1 MNAAV
6 IGCTGAPST
15 DEINHLWRCPLAS
28 SKVVRPQPS
37 SRAKIIVAFANAGQ
51 GPLEGLGGEV
61 AMTVEVDTLGLAGQG
76 AGLAASP
83 APAIPAPV
91 GPAGADPISAM
102 ITALTNGQVTNLAAA
117 SADGT
122 VRREV
127 GGTALIGSAAVHESA
142 DDVGAGLFKNLGSA
156 PGEASGLRDLM
167 VPPELN
173 LPPTP
178 PPVASLLLPP
188 EAFSRTLH
196 EGDSAAWRT
205 AADVLFAA
213 GQGHREVA
221 DSTAATANGIDTAWQ
236 DGAQQAGANT
246 KLNSMLLGGLAND
259 YSDLGTALNSY
270 AEHRDT
276 AVQNTP
282 TPEEYDRARALLA
295 RAQSSGNP
303 ILMAQAARQL
313 AELNT
318 RATEAQLGY
327 QSNVAD
333 TAAQHSGEPTTSNNI
348 AGENKEPNTNI
359 GKFGDAIDKGAAEA
373 AQYAGV
379 PQDAPPLTGPF
390 GATQSQLNDAAERAS
405 GDLEEFSKYGKKL
418 GYLGNA
424 LEFVNGYNEVTDKVD
439 AGVPVGD
446 AVVDVAPKTVASIG
460 GGMAGAAIGAEQG
473 ALYGAAI
480 GSVFP
485 GPGTVI
491 GGVVGAGL
499 GAVGGGWVGGEFGEQ
514 LGEDFSKAWHGLFD

>member
-1 MNAAV
+1 
-6 IGCTGAPST
+6 
-15 DEINHLWRCPLAS
+15 
-28 SKVVRPQPS
+28 
-37 SRAKIIVAFANAGQ
+37 
-51 GPLEGLGGEV
+51 
-61 AMTVEVDTLGLAGQG
+61 MTIEVDTLGLAVQG

-83 APAIPAPV
+83 APAIPTPV
-91 GPAGADPISAM
+91 GPASADPISAM
-102 ITALTNGQVTNLAAA
+102 VTAMTNGQVTSLTAA

-122 VRREV
+122 ARRAV
-127 GGTALIGSAAVHESA
+127 GGTAVAGSAAVHESA
-142 DDVGAGLFKNLGSA
+142 DTVGADLLKNVGSA

-167 VPPELN
+167 IPPELN

-205 AADVLFAA
+205 AADALFAA

-221 DSTAATANGIDTAWQ
+221 DSTAAAASGIDTAWQ

-259 YSDLGTALNSY
+259 YSDLGAALNSY
-270 AEHRDT
+270 AEHRDN

-295 RAQSSGNP
+295 QAQSTGNP
-303 ILMAQAARQL
+303 TLMAQAARQL
-313 AELNT
+313 AELNA

-333 TAAQHSGEPTTSNNI
+333 TAAQHSGEPTTSNDI
-348 AGENKEPNTNI
+348 AGKHNEPNTNI
-359 GKFGDAIDKGAAEA
+359 GKAGDAIDRGAAEA

-379 PQDAPPLTGPF
+379 PRDAAPLTGPF

-405 GDLEEFSKYGKKL
+405 GDLEEFSKFGKKL
-418 GYLGNA
+418 GWAGNIMEA
-424 LEFVNGYNEVTDKVD
+424 ANGVSEINEKVD
-439 AGVPVGD
+439 AGVSAGD

-499 GAVGGGWVGGEFGEQ
+499 GAVGGGWAGGELGKD

>member
-1 MNAAV
+1 
-6 IGCTGAPST
+6 
-15 DEINHLWRCPLAS
+15 
-28 SKVVRPQPS
+28 
-37 SRAKIIVAFANAGQ
+37 
-51 GPLEGLGGEV
+51 
-61 AMTVEVDTLGLAGQG
+61 MTIEVDTLGLAVQG

-91 GPAGADPISAM
+91 GPAGADPISAL
-102 ITALTNGQVTNLAAA
+102 ITAMTNGQVTDLAAA

-127 GGTALIGSAAVHESA
+127 GGTAVTGSAAVHESA

-167 VPPELN
+167 LPPELN

-196 EGDSAAWRT
+196 EGDSAPWRT

-221 DSTAATANGIDTAWQ
+221 DSTAAAANGIDTAWQ

-259 YSDLGTALNSY
+259 YSDLGAALNSY

-295 RAQSSGNP
+295 QAQSTGNP

-313 AELNT
+313 AELNA
-318 RATEAQLGY
+318 RSTEAQLGY
-327 QSNVAD
+327 QTNVAD
-333 TAAQHSGEPTTSNNI
+333 TAAQHSGAPTTSNNI
-348 AGENKEPNTNI
+348 AGGNPNQADTHI
-359 GKFGDAIDKGAAEA
+359 GNVGDVIDKGAAEA
-373 AQYAGV
+373 AQYAAV
-379 PQDAPPLTGPF
+379 PRDAPPLTGPF
-390 GATQSQLNDAAERAS
+390 GATQSQLNAAAERAS
-405 GDLEEFSKYGKKL
+405 GDLEVLSKFGKPVAVV
-418 GYLGNA
+418 GNV
-424 LEFVNGYNEVTDKVD
+424 LEVANGYNEVADKVE
-439 AGVPVGD
+439 AGASMGD
-446 AVVDVAPKTVASIG
+446 ALVDVAPKTAGSIG
-460 GGMAGAAIGAEQG
+460 GGMAGAAMGAE
-473 ALYGAAI
+473 YGAGLGAAF
-480 GSVFP
+480 GSVVP
-485 GPGTVI
+485 GVGTVA

-499 GAVGGGWVGGEFGEQ
+499 GALGGGLAGSEFGKEI
-514 LGEDFSKAWHGLFD
+514 GEGFSAAWHGLFD